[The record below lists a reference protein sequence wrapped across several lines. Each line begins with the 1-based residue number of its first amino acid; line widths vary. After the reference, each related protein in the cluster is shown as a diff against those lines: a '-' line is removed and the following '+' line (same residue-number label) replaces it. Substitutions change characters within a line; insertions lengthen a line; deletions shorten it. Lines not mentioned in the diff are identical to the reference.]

1 MARNLRGLR
10 MNEVSQEFAVFMDTV
25 KMKAL
30 FKRELPDCLSGSW
43 TLSDCEIQHPRYK
56 TYLNPKSRDKSFLAL
71 AYHLKGIDEQ
81 TQKTD
86 SRILYVKAYLGSHS
100 HSEYLKA
107 CSEAEASHQDR
118 VLHIDKYSMVC
129 WFFPCDPALPW
140 LPKVLEPQAI
150 KCYLTD
156 FLLRQ
161 QNSPSFLIKD
171 IVLSIVNYRPEIRCT
186 YRYDIKRLSGT
197 TQTLYGKTFSDQ
209 SGAEIQR
216 RIASLYLRSL
226 RNPDSF
232 VMARP
237 LGYDA
242 TLHTVWLE
250 GLQGKP
256 LLDSI
261 NEQNADKLM
270 ARLARHLVDL
280 HSVNITGLDTLS
292 EDEQLS
298 EIQKKSTKL
307 QNAFPS
313 LSEKIK
319 HLLINLNDQKPVISL
334 NSTRLI
340 HGDFHIQ
347 QLLLLDDNRMALFDF
362 DELAMANPLVDL
374 ANFAADLFTLSLGI
388 DFTERLINQ
397 LFAAY
402 QALSDDDISVD
413 YFEWQLRLQLLT
425 RAYRAY
431 IQQKPNLEQL
441 INQFLIA
448 AEAGCADKITGEINV
463 Q

>member
-1 MARNLRGLR
+1 MARSLRGLR
-10 MNEVSQEFAVFMDTV
+10 MSEASQEFAVFMDTV

-71 AYHLKGIDEQ
+71 AYHLKGINEQ

-86 SRILYVKAYLGSHS
+86 NRILYVKAYLGSHS
-100 HSEYLKA
+100 HNEYLKA
-107 CSEAEASHQDR
+107 YSAHQDA
-118 VLHIDKYSMVC
+118 VLHIDKYGMVG

-140 LPKVLEPQAI
+140 LPKVLEPQAF
-150 KCYLTD
+150 KRYLTD
-156 FLLRQ
+156 FLLLQ
-161 QNSPSFLIKD
+161 QNSPSCLIKD
-171 IVLSIVNYRPEIRCT
+171 IVLNIVNYRPEIRCT

-209 SGAEIQR
+209 RGAEIHR
-216 RIASLYLRSL
+216 RIACLYLRSL

-270 ARLARHLVDL
+270 MRLARHLVDL
-280 HSVNITGLDTLS
+280 HSVNITGLDSLS

-298 EIQKKSTKL
+298 EIQKKSVKL

-319 HLLINLNDQKPVISL
+319 RLLINLNDQKPIVPL
-334 NSTRLI
+334 NPMRLI

-347 QLLLLDDNRMALFDF
+347 QLLLLDDNRMSLFDF

-374 ANFAADLFTLSLGI
+374 ANFSADLFTLNFGI

-431 IQQKPNLEQL
+431 IQQKPHLEQL

-448 AEAGCADKITGEINV
+448 AEFIYVNKHRLI
-463 Q
+463 